1 MIIFANNLIKK
12 MKKPKTVFLSP
23 EAISKAEQLRT
34 KQQPAPSLCS
44 YLSYQLEQLLTKKQK
59 TT

>member
-1 MIIFANNLIKK
+1 

-23 EAISKAEQLRT
+23 EAISKAEQLRI

-44 YLSYQLEQLLTKKQK
+44 YLSYQLEQLLTKKTK
-59 TT
+59 TQ